1 MAPTDKIAII
11 GHNGWAA
18 QSIINS
24 LAAQAFTNPI
34 RILARENFSTAKLP
48 KNVEVVRYSWEEP
61 ESIVTALRG
70 VDVLL

>member
-24 LAAQAFTNPI
+24 LAAQAFTIPI
-34 RILARENFSTAKLP
+34 RILAREHSSIAKLP
-48 KNVEVVRYSWEEP
+48 KNVEVARYSWENT
-61 ESIVTALRG
+61 ESIVSALRG